1 MNLHQL
7 IAQKSAQH
15 GRTMSQRI
23 GAMAVAVLIAGGCA
37 FVKTK
42 FNPHGITQASA
53 AESAWVHLS
62 GEKPALSLAQTSF
75 SGQPTETNSYG
86 HPDGSRTD
94 WVQSGSLALS
104 EPNITVLIA
113 RQTQPKPIRYSV
125 VRNLEDLSELKLVQH
140 HYRPMY
146 YAMDTRFGELRGV
159 IFDVNADGVQKRC
172 VGFHKP
178 VSNKIFVKGFVCSRD
193 QAEATPQKVAC
204 LIDRIHFSS
213 AADDETVKASL
224 ADGEVRECGAV
235 LLDPKSDAAA
245 DKSTKESL

>member
-1 MNLHQL
+1 MRLEKPTINEPKQPKRWEYRLGSAV
-7 IAQKSAQH
+7 IA
-15 GRTMSQRI
+15 TVI
-23 GAMAVAVLIAGGCA
+23 IVACG

-42 FNPHGITQASA
+42 FGPHAITQANA
-53 AESAWVHLS
+53 AEPSAWVLLS
-62 GEKPALSLAQTSF
+62 GEKPALSLDQTAF
-75 SGQPTETNSYG
+75 AGQLTENNSYG

-104 EPNITVLIA
+104 APNMTVLIA

-178 VSNKIFVKGFVCSRD
+178 VSNRVFVKGFVCGRD
-193 QAEATPQKVAC
+193 QAEVTPQKVAC
-204 LIDRIHFSS
+204 LVDRIHFSS
-213 AADDETVKASL
+213 AADDEAMKASL
-224 ADGEVRECGAV
+224 ADGEAKECGAV
-235 LLDPKSDAAA
+235 LLDPKSDAAGE
-245 DKSTKESL
+245 KSPKESL